1 MLEDIFWEQSITS
14 YTHDEYYTILQTYKD
29 NIYFQKQELL
39 YNLTRNIKNKKYKKD
54 YMSNYFNLKK
64 NININMI
71 PVYIDDIVINLNLL
85 NSNNYKQFQFDY
97 AYEQLDDLLDNVK
110 YLNYIYKL
118 NSNTILNINNS
129 TIQPISYISILDM
142 FRSDFEENN

>member
-1 MLEDIFWEQSITS
+1 M
-14 YTHDEYYTILQTYKD
+14 
-29 NIYFQKQELL
+29 
-39 YNLTRNIKNKKYKKD
+39 
-54 YMSNYFNLKK
+54 
-64 NININMI
+64 
-71 PVYIDDIVINLNLL
+71 DDTVISLNLL